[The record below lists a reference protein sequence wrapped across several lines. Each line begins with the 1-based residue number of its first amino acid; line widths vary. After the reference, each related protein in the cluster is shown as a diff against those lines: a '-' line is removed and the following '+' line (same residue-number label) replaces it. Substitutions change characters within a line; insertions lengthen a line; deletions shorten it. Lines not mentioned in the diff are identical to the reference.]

1 LIASVLNLRWS
12 YPLPE
17 QDGLG
22 DFPGRGTLFPKK
34 QLSTRQFF
42 LRLLP
47 RETRRDEKD
56 DLVFQNRLDGE
67 PRLLR
72 IFCHASHVV
81 PFLKRPIDYLFTVG
95 DLQGNVYAGVCPG
108 EEGKELGEKN
118 REN

>member
-1 LIASVLNLRWS
+1 MASAISRVAEPSSRRSNC
-12 YPLPE
+12 
-17 QDGLG
+17 
-22 DFPGRGTLFPKK
+22 
-34 QLSTRQFF
+34 QFF
-42 LRLLP
+42 LRLFP

-72 IFCHASHVV
+72 IFGHESHVV
-81 PFLKRPIDYLFTVG
+81 PFLKHPIDYLFTVG